1 VGEEQMVS
9 AFGKGRTMNREWTQM
24 NTNRSLDLRH
34 SRSFASIRG
43 SLFQILVACCL
54 LLPFDLHA
62 ATKRVK
68 RNAIVHMTDGTTY
81 DGIVQLSKGKDFALT
96 PLGDESDTINSVTL
110 KSDRHQRRTFNLNVV
125 KDMTFSNKNE
135 EYRQKFKMLNAGNAF
150 GAEFGGKKL
159 LKYGK
164 DYPIIRQK
172 CTVTFNS
179 GEIVTGVLFTRAL
192 YVTEVDPKTGF
203 HGNTIKVIVASKYT
217 GKPGMSYDDVV
228 RIERI
233 QFLDEGDQFA
243 RSMPIEFRSFDFDS
257 LPTNKVKITVWGD
270 SDLLSDGV
278 YTREEVEKVNKR
290 VLSEGGKP
298 AEYVPYRV
306 GMRGLTMDTLS
317 KVEVK
322 KARDGTIRVHSTLGE
337 NVFLAAEV
345 NGMWVA
351 GWPAEGTVRN
361 DLFKSVEK
369 QFMKT
374 HDYYNEKKLL
384 GIISKKNGREITA
397 LVSLRRAI
405 PDPAAALEWANATE
419 WGAGAN
425 FERAADGKLAE
436 FYRLSIW
443 RFARDPK
450 TEKIAVLDRGTFDR
464 VRLDIA
470 DETPEMG
477 VLPSLWPVVM
487 KDDTLIVGGSRR

>member
-1 VGEEQMVS
+1 M
-9 AFGKGRTMNREWTQM
+9 KHNRQYGCYF
-24 NTNRSLDLRH
+24 LGL
-34 SRSFASIRG
+34 
-43 SLFQILVACCL
+43 LVAL
-54 LLPFDLHA
+54 FVVLPFDLHA
-62 ATKRVK
+62 AAKKRVK
-68 RNAIVHMTDGTTY
+68 RKAIVIMTDGTKY
-81 DGIVQLSKGKDFALT
+81 DGIVQLGKGKDFVLT
-96 PLGDESDTINSVTL
+96 PLGDESDTVNSVTL
-110 KSDRHQRRTFNLNVV
+110 TSNRHQVRTFNMNIV

-135 EYRQKFKMLNAGNAF
+135 EYRKKFRILASNPHGDKN
-150 GAEFGGKKL
+150 KKTRF
-159 LKYGK
+159 GK
-164 DYPIIRQK
+164 DYPLIRQK
-172 CTVTFNS
+172 CKVTFNS
-179 GEIVTGVLFTRAL
+179 GEIVTGVLFTRSL
-192 YVTEVDPKTGF
+192 YVTEVSLKTGF
-203 HGNTIKVIVASKYT
+203 HGDTTKVIVASKYT
-217 GKPGMSYDDVV
+217 GKPGMSFDDVV

-233 QFLDEGDQFA
+233 QFLDEGDQFV

-257 LPTNKVKITVWGD
+257 LPRNKVKITVWGD

-298 AEYVPYRV
+298 AKYVPYLV

-322 KARDGTIRVHSTLGE
+322 KARNGTISVHSTLGE

-351 GWPAEGTVRN
+351 GWPAEGTVRT
-361 DLFKSVEK
+361 DLFKSVSNELSK
-369 QFMKT
+369 VQ
-374 HDYYNEKKLL
+374 DYYTEKKLL
-384 GIISKKNGREITA
+384 GIISKKSDKEITA

-405 PDPAAALEWANATE
+405 PDPAAALEWAIATP
-419 WGAGAN
+419 WGGAN
-425 FERAADGKLAE
+425 FEMAADGKLAE

-450 TEKIAVLDRGTFDR
+450 TERMALLDRGTFDR

-487 KDDTLIVGGSRR
+487 KDNKLIVGSK